1 MKKYLTIAIIITS
14 KILFAQIINT
24 YAGTGIS
31 GYSGDG
37 GPALNAQLTHVYGI
51 KAYSNDLYL
60 SEWGNHTIRK
70 VNSVGIITTIVG
82 NGTGGFS
89 GDGGPAVNAQVYQPS
104 PIVMDKL
111 GNIYFASNGRIR
123 KINTSG
129 IITTIAGTNTA
140 GFSGDGGPAV
150 NAQLIQPIGIAID
163 SRGALYIADANIS
176 RIRKID
182 TLGIISTIAGT
193 GVSGFSG
200 DGGPAVNAQ
209 ITYGGRPMIDKNDN
223 FYFIDVQ
230 NYRVRKIATNGVIST
245 IAGTGVNGFS
255 GDGGLATSAG
265 LFSPAG
271 VDIDS
276 LGNVYISEYIG
287 NRIRKINTSGIITT
301 IAGNGTY
308 GYSGDGGPA
317 LNAQFKSLQG
327 ISLDRKGNLFV
338 SDMKSERVRIICL
351 SICGVGLS
359 ENLNNSTNIL
369 LYPNPSTGIFKIETE
384 LDNCSIIIYNSL
396 GQKIHEQKLTK
407 GNTEII
413 LRDLNFGLFNY
424 TVLQNEQI
432 IKTGK
437 ITIQ

>member
-37 GPALNAQLTHVYGI
+37 GPALNAQFIHVYGI

-70 VNSVGIITTIVG
+70 VNSVGIITTI
-82 NGTGGFS
+82 
-89 GDGGPAVNAQVYQPS
+89 
-104 PIVMDKL
+104 
-111 GNIYFASNGRIR
+111 
-123 KINTSG
+123 
-129 IITTIAGTNTA
+129 
-140 GFSGDGGPAV
+140 
-150 NAQLIQPIGIAID
+150 
-163 SRGALYIADANIS
+163 
-176 RIRKID
+176 
-182 TLGIISTIAGT
+182 AGT

-209 ITYGGRPMIDKNDN
+209 LTYGGRPMIDKNDN
-223 FYFIDVQ
+223 FYFIDAQ

-245 IAGTGVNGFS
+245 IAGTGVNSFS

-265 LFSPAG
+265 LHGPAG

-276 LGNVYISEYIG
+276 LGNVYISEFSG

-317 LNAQFKSLQG
+317 LNAQFKGLQG

-351 SICGVGLS
+351 SICGVGLE
-359 ENLNNSTNIL
+359 ENLSSDSSINL
-369 LYPNPSTGIFKIETE
+369 FPNPSNGNFKVETE

-432 IKTGK
+432 IKAGK
-437 ITIQ
+437 VTIQ